1 MKMHEFVVGQAYHA
15 TGCLNPRDRR
25 FVVAIGRE
33 GSRVQ
38 FAFVD
43 DLASADAK
51 PLTGFDREF
60 LQVQDKTGNKYNVSA
75 AVPVSMSES
84 AEVLSILNQRD

>member
-1 MKMHEFVVGQAYHA
+1 MNMQEFVVGQAYHA
-15 TGCLNPRDRR
+15 TGCVNPGDRR

-43 DLASADAK
+43 DLAIANVH
-51 PLTGFDREF
+51 PLSGFDREF
-60 LQVQDKTGNKYNVSA
+60 LKVEDKSGTARQLGVILANHG
-75 AVPVSMSES
+75 
-84 AEVLSILNQRD
+84 EVARILN